1 MTKFERTTYIA
12 THMNHNY
19 IFEVF
24 IVYLYMHKARL
35 ICLYLKVMVLA
46 FITAAARPEIGGQA
60 IRRRIRQGVQAF
72 FEYQVPSQ
80 GFTIR
85 VTAEEGR
92 LAVCGSRTLQR
103 PSCIDSSLYDWRRE
117 VTTSTA
123 VYITPEGLDAD
134 SLLNNGGQVPV
145 NITLF
150 VSFEGLVANNSFV
163 LGTTFADTRILQG
176 NHAFGVTL

>member
-1 MTKFERTTYIA
+1 MLTCLTE
-12 THMNHNY
+12 
-19 IFEVF
+19 
-24 IVYLYMHKARL
+24 L
-35 ICLYLKVMVLA
+35 IVMVFAL
-46 FITAAARPEIGGQA
+46 ITAAARPEVGGQV
-60 IRRRIRQGVQAF
+60 IRRRIRQGVQAI

-92 LAVCGSRTLQR
+92 IAVCGSRTLQR

-134 SLLNNGGQVPV
+134 SVLNTGGQVPV
-145 NITLF
+145 NITMF
-150 VSFEGLVANNSFV
+150 VSCEGLVANNSFV

-176 NHAFGVTL
+176 KYAFWCDTSG